1 MELCPSQ
8 GRKSLIL
15 TKALYGL
22 SPCTKVFFVQYAKD
36 QGTRVRQEGHEN
48 GVRQTSKE
56 KNHCSDFTDRH
67 QAKNAK
73 GAQSE
78 HSQEGTGSSHV
89 VTGRV
94 G

>member
-1 MELCPSQ
+1 MASVPATRCSLCSM
-8 GRKSLIL
+8 RR
-15 TKALYGL
+15 
-22 SPCTKVFFVQYAKD
+22 
-36 QGTRVRQEGHEN
+36 TRVRQEGHEN

-94 G
+94 GKNGWGGLREQS